1 MLPLAVDSLTR
12 RYGRHVAVDG
22 VSFEVERGA
31 VHGLLGP
38 NGSGKTTTLACCLG
52 LLAPHAGEVTVLG
65 QPARRLDRTR
75 GRVGVVF
82 DRPTAMRGQSVRGQV
97 RYSARLLG
105 HRGGRRVNEAL
116 ELVGLGHLARR
127 PARGLSLGQQKRM
140 ALASALLGEPEFLVL
155 DEPLSGLDPMGV
167 RGLLRLISE
176 LSRRGLTILL
186 SSHRLHEIEP
196 ILSHASILI
205 GGRLVESGSL
215 DALLGGQRRLRLV
228 TDGAAPVEQVVAR
241 LGGSATRLGEADHAW
256 VVELE
261 ADDPAGL
268 NRALHEAGVGVREL
282 TAATP
287 GLPDLFDS
295 LLDDHASGPLPF
307 QLA

>member
-1 MLPLAVDSLTR
+1 MHPLVVDSLTR

-22 VSFEVERGA
+22 VSFKVERGA

-52 LLAPHAGEVTVLG
+52 LLAPHSGEVAVLG

-105 HRGGRRVNEAL
+105 HRGGRKVNEAL
-116 ELVGLGHLARR
+116 ELVGLRHLARR

-140 ALASALLGEPEFLVL
+140 ALASALLGDPEFLVL

-176 LSRRGLTILL
+176 LSKRGLTILL

-196 ILSHASILI
+196 ILTHASILI
-205 GGRLVESGSL
+205 GGRLVRSGSL
-215 DALLGGQRRLRLV
+215 GQLLGSGRVLRLDCAG
-228 TDGAAPVEQVVAR
+228 DGPVDEIAR
-241 LGGSATRLGEADHAW
+241 GVGARATRRPGEEHGW
-256 VVELE
+256 TVELGSGD
-261 ADDPAGL
+261 AAAL

-282 TAATP
+282 APVNA
-287 GLPDLFDS
+287 GLPTLFDS
-295 LLDDHASGPLPF
+295 LLDEHAGGPLPF
-307 QLA
+307 QLS